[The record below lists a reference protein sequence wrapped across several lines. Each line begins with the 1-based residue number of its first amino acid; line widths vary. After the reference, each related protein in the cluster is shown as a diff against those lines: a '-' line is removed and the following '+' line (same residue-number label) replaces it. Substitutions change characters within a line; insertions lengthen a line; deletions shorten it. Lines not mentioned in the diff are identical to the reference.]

1 MPRSILFTS
10 KMWAVDVQDSMGNLL
25 VSFTSV
31 PGNTKDEAVSLVRGK
46 MVLIATQMESQG
58 MVRQISIQGDRDRLA
73 GRVLA
78 GKMIEETEN

>member
-1 MPRSILFTS
+1 
-10 KMWAVDVQDSMGNLL
+10 MWAVDVQDSMGNLL
-25 VSFTSV
+25 VSFSSV
-31 PGNTKDEAVSLVRGK
+31 PGNTKDEAIQLVRGK
-46 MVLIATQMESQG
+46 MILVATQMESQG

>member
-25 VSFTSV
+25 VSFSSV
-31 PGNTKDEAVSLVRGK
+31 PGNTKDEAIQLVRGK
-46 MVLIATQMESQG
+46 MILVATQMESQG